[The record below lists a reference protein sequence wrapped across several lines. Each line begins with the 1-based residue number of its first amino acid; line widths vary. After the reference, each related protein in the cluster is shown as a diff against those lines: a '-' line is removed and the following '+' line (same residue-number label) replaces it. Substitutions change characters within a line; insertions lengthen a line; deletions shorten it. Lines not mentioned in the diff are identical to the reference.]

1 MASSAQPKAVR
12 PAPMRHAMSG
22 NGLAKVIALGGV
34 LAAAALRPAFAG
46 KGSGLS
52 CSRWCG
58 CTHFLFASPLQP
70 LLKDALEIVEVKS
83 GGHSRYTIKPLEEQL
98 PFDKVRLVL
107 SGGPGSAL
115 MAHLQL
121 RAATGWC

>member
-1 MASSAQPKAVR
+1 MASSAQPKAGR

-22 NGLAKVIALGGV
+22 NGLAKVNALGGA

-46 KGSGLS
+46 EGSGLW
-52 CSRWCG
+52 CRCWCG
-58 CTHFLFASPLQP
+58 CTHFLLASPLQP

-98 PFDKVRLVL
+98 PFDKVRLIFT
-107 SGGPGSAL
+107 GGPG
-115 MAHLQL
+115 
-121 RAATGWC
+121 